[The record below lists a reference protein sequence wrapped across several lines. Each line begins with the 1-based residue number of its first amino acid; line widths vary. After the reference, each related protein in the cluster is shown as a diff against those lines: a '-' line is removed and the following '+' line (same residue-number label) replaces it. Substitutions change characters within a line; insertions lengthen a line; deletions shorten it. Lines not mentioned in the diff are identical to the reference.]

1 MTFLIN
7 KRQFEIWTS
16 FSNREM
22 NYVVVVLLR
31 EAQQHHNNIV
41 FFPDF
46 KSLIKKSFSFK
57 KKTKENERFIVN
69 SKERIFCS
77 STKIIFQ
84 KTTSQAES
92 DTQIDSRHFEQPP
105 ELFPG
110 FPHTEIDRYN
120 LFQIR

>member
-16 FSNREM
+16 FLNREM

-31 EAQQHHNNIV
+31 FAQQHHNNIV

-57 KKTKENERFIVN
+57 KRRKRM
-69 SKERIFCS
+69 SDL
-77 STKIIFQ
+77 STIAKSEFF
-84 KTTSQAES
+84 A
-92 DTQIDSRHFEQPP
+92 
-105 ELFPG
+105 L
-110 FPHTEIDRYN
+110 
-120 LFQIR
+120 